1 MVSDLTPTSVLE
13 SEHVRVFY
21 YDFDNYIRASYSS
34 KNYLRFCSIL
44 QGDKYV
50 EINESEKF
58 KYDSNSFV
66 ILPPYS
72 RVKLEIEEKTKALVI
87 EIDSYLINHVLSKL
101 KIEFEPYELGN
112 VNNIFFV
119 GKYSPDLTQT
129 YKKIVDTFFSR
140 KVNRE
145 FLLDLY
151 TQEFVY
157 DIFKYRGAEK
167 IINDKN
173 SEIYHILDYIN
184 TNYLRKLKI
193 SDIAKEFSMKEYEF
207 TKYFKKFTGKSPK
220 EYIKDLKLNK
230 AKELLKF
237 ENVTN
242 VCYDIGYENI
252 SYFIKEFKN
261 KFGVTPNLYKK
272 TLNS

>member
-1 MVSDLTPTSVLE
+1 M
-13 SEHVRVFY
+13 
-21 YDFDNYIRASYSS
+21 
-34 KNYLRFCSIL
+34 
-44 QGDKYV
+44 
-50 EINESEKF
+50 EINGSEKF

-112 VNNIFFV
+112 VNNVLFV

-193 SDIAKEFSMKEYEF
+193 SDIAKEFSMKEYEL

-242 VCYDIGYENI
+242 VCYDIRYENI
-252 SYFIKEFKN
+252 SHFIKEFKN